1 MDVTT
6 TKSAAAAAAPKIS
19 GKTLPF
25 AERVVL
31 QTKKRVKGKEDRATQ
46 PPLLFARNEQA
57 SRRTLRTA
65 VPMMITVRG
74 DTTHGRAE
82 NDGGWGRALGG
93 HGEFA
98 RGRSIRAAGA
108 GARQGE
114 KEEEER
120 MESWGRA
127 VRGGGVRRG
136 QRPAVPGNARDGSM
150 RRRKWRAELPRPERA
165 EQRPETPPR
174 SSNAPEGPGGALD
187 GQGSEVTRACPSLRG
202 RGGAGAA
209 SLLSD
214 SVPGFSCGTGEEEEE
229 VEEEVE
235 EAPEQPGLA
244 APERG
249 DGDAGSRGALEPVPR
264 CEPGPGNGTRGRT
277 SAGVAKRSRAPQSLG
292 GALGRGSPRSD
303 LYNNDDDDDDDDDDD
318 EEVVDAEESME
329 ERKSVIMHLL
339 SQVKLGMDLTKVVL
353 PTFIL
358 ERRSLLEMYADFFA
372 HPDLF
377 VRIAEEPEA
386 RGRMV
391 AVVRWFLSAFHAGR
405 CGSIAKKPYNPVLG
419 ETFRCCWELPRSP
432 GGSSSPVVV
441 PDGPVPWATRDQV
454 AYVAEQVSHHPP
466 ISAFYAECY
475 SRRIQFMAHIWTKSK
490 FLGVSVGVQNI
501 GRGCVSLLR
510 QQEDYILT
518 FPSGYGRSILT
529 VPWVEL
535 GGECSVRC
543 ARSGFQASVTF
554 HTKPFYGGRRHRVT
568 ADIYEPKE
576 KKPFCSIEG
585 EWNGVL
591 FTKETNVPPDDEE
604 ESAPG
609 GGAAGERI
617 ATAVEGGDAEPAGT

>member
-1 MDVTT
+1 
-6 TKSAAAAAAPKIS
+6 
-19 GKTLPF
+19 
-25 AERVVL
+25 
-31 QTKKRVKGKEDRATQ
+31 
-46 PPLLFARNEQA
+46 
-57 SRRTLRTA
+57 
-65 VPMMITVRG
+65 
-74 DTTHGRAE
+74 
-82 NDGGWGRALGG
+82 
-93 HGEFA
+93 
-98 RGRSIRAAGA
+98 
-108 GARQGE
+108 
-114 KEEEER
+114 
-120 MESWGRA
+120 
-127 VRGGGVRRG
+127 
-136 QRPAVPGNARDGSM
+136 M
-150 RRRKWRAELPRPERA
+150 RRRKWRAELPRPA
-165 EQRPETPPR
+165 HPEQRPETLPR
-174 SSNAPEGPGGALD
+174 SSDPESPGGALA
-187 GQGSEVTRACPSLRG
+187 GQGAPTPGSEGS
-202 RGGAGAA
+202 AA
-209 SLLSD
+209 SRGQPSATPPLLSD
-214 SVPGFSCGTGEEEEE
+214 PVPEFSCGTSEEEE
-229 VEEEVE
+229 VDEEEVD
-235 EAPEQPGLA
+235 AEQPGLA
-244 APERG
+244 APERHG
-249 DGDAGSRGALEPVPR
+249 GSRGAPEPRPR
-264 CEPGPGNGTRGRT
+264 CESVPGNGTQGRT
-277 SAGVAKRSRAPQSLG
+277 SAGIAKRSRAPQSLG
-292 GALGRGSPRSD
+292 VTLGLGSPQSD
-303 LYNNDDDDDDDDDDD
+303 LYNNDDDDDDDD
-318 EEVVDAEESME
+318 EVVDAEESME
-329 ERKSVIMHLL
+329 EHKSVIMHLL

-386 RGRMV
+386 RERMV

-419 ETFRCCWELPRSP
+419 ETFRCYWELPRSP
-432 GGSSSPVVV
+432 RRSPGSSPVVV

-510 QQEDYILT
+510 QEEDYILT

-543 ARSGFQASVTF
+543 ARSGFHASVTF
-554 HTKPFYGGRRHRVT
+554 HTKPFYGGRRHRVS

-591 FTKETNVPPDDEE
+591 FTKETNVPHGGSLFMDTRSVPTTKKKVRRVEE
-604 ESAPG
+604 QQGNESRRLWREVTRSLRAHDLEAATQAKHRVEERQRAEARERAASGAPWETRLFQKHG
-609 GGAAGERI
+609 EHWEYANPLAKRLGA
-617 ATAVEGGDAEPAGT
+617 TDQP

>member
-1 MDVTT
+1 
-6 TKSAAAAAAPKIS
+6 
-19 GKTLPF
+19 
-25 AERVVL
+25 
-31 QTKKRVKGKEDRATQ
+31 
-46 PPLLFARNEQA
+46 
-57 SRRTLRTA
+57 
-65 VPMMITVRG
+65 
-74 DTTHGRAE
+74 
-82 NDGGWGRALGG
+82 
-93 HGEFA
+93 
-98 RGRSIRAAGA
+98 
-108 GARQGE
+108 
-114 KEEEER
+114 
-120 MESWGRA
+120 
-127 VRGGGVRRG
+127 
-136 QRPAVPGNARDGSM
+136 M

-187 GQGSEVTRACPSLRG
+187 GQRSVGSGSS
-202 RGGAGAA
+202 

-229 VEEEVE
+229 VVEEVEE

-249 DGDAGSRGALEPVPR
+249 DGDAGSRGAPEPVPR
-264 CEPGPGNGTRGRT
+264 CEPVPGNGTRGRT

-292 GALGRGSPRSD
+292 GTLGRGSPRSD
-303 LYNNDDDDDDDDDDD
+303 LYNNDDDDDDDDD

-339 SQVKLGMDLTKVVL
+339 SQVKLGMDLTKVAL

-432 GGSSSPVVV
+432 AGSSSSPVVV

-501 GRGCVSLLR
+501 GRGYGQEEWAKNEPWPRAESCCRVAGCVSLLR
-510 QQEDYILT
+510 QEEDYILT

-591 FTKETNVPPDDEE
+591 FTKETNVPH
-604 ESAPG
+604 G
-609 GGAAGERI
+609 GGALFMDTRSLPTTKKKVRRVEEQQGNESRRLWREVTRSLRARDLEAATQAKHRVEERQRAEARERAASGAPWETRLFQKHGEHWEYASPLAKRLE
-617 ATAVEGGDAEPAGT
+617 ATGQP